1 MADAVKSRKDASVDQ
16 ITLPGGRRIDV
27 RTSGPEAGYTLFFH
41 HGTPGAAT
49 AIRALESV
57 AHENGLRVITTSRA
71 GYGGSDRHVGRSVSD
86 VVADT
91 AAVLGELG
99 IGECVVAG
107 WSGGGPHA
115 LACAAHLPHATAA
128 LLIAGVA
135 PYDTPDLDFLEGMGE
150 DNLEEFGAAF
160 DGEGPLQ
167 TYLEAAREHLKNA
180 DPEAI
185 GSSLA
190 SLLPPADLAVLTDE
204 FGQDMAANFREALRV
219 SADGWIDDDLAF
231 VRPWGFDLTDVRVPV
246 SLWQGTDDLM
256 VPFAHGEWLAAN
268 VPGVVA
274 HLLPGEGHLSVAI
287 GRAEAMYAE
296 LLDLAGK

>member
-1 MADAVKSRKDASVDQ
+1 MDQ
-16 ITLPGGRRIDV
+16 ITLSDGRTIDV
-27 RTSGPEAGYTLFFH
+27 RTSGPDSGYPLFFH
-41 HGTPGAAT
+41 HGTPGSAT
-49 AIRALESV
+49 PIRALESV
-57 AHENGLRVITTSRA
+57 AHENGLRFITTSRA
-71 GYGGSDRHVGRSVSD
+71 GYGGSARHPGRTVYD

-91 AAVLGELG
+91 AAVLEALE

-115 LACAAHLPHATAA
+115 LACAAHLHHAKAA

-135 PYDTPDLDFLEGMGE
+135 PYDAPDLDLLAGMGE
-150 DNLEEFGAAF
+150 DNVEEFGAAIE
-160 DGEGPLQ
+160 GEAPLRS
-167 TYLEAAREHLKNA
+167 YLEAAREYLKNGG
-180 DPEAI
+180 PEAI
-185 GSSLA
+185 GESMA

-204 FGQDMAANFREALRV
+204 FGQDMAENFAEGLRL

-231 VRPWGFDLTDVRVPV
+231 VRPWGFDLADVRVPV

>member
-1 MADAVKSRKDASVDQ
+1 MAGALKSRKDASVDQ
-16 ITLPGGRRIDV
+16 ISLPDGRRIDV
-27 RTSGPEAGYTLFFH
+27 RTSGPDTGYPLFFH

-71 GYGGSDRHVGRSVSD
+71 GYGGSDRHSGRSVSD

-91 AAVLGELG
+91 AAVLDELG
-99 IGECVVAG
+99 VQDCVVAG

-115 LACAAHLPHATAA
+115 LACAAHLPHAKAA
-128 LLIAGVA
+128 LVIAGVA
-135 PYDTPDLDFLEGMGE
+135 PYDAPDLDFLAGMGE
-150 DNLEEFGAAF
+150 DNIEEFGAAI
-160 DGEGPLQ
+160 DGEGPLR
-167 TYLEAAREHLKNA
+167 TYLDAARDHLKDA

-190 SLLPPADLAVLTDE
+190 SLLPPTDLAVLTDE

-219 SADGWIDDDLAF
+219 SAEGWIDDDLAF
-231 VRPWGFDLTDVRVPV
+231 VRPWGFDLADVKTPV

-256 VPFAHGEWLAAN
+256 VPFAHGEWLTAN

-287 GRAEAMYAE
+287 GRAEAMFAE
-296 LLDLAGK
+296 LLDLSGK